1 MSFFKNHKSIF
12 IISGLSALILC
23 ILVVL
28 AYHFFTDYHI
38 NTVYVEGNTHYSDVE
53 VRNMVMNGFLGDNSL
68 FLSLKYK
75 NKSIE
80 DVPFVSKMSVEILD
94 NNTIRIRMYEKAI
107 AGYIEYL
114 EKFMYF
120 DKDGVV
126 IEAST
131 QRTKGIPQVTGLTFD
146 HVVIKEPLPV
156 EDKSIFESV
165 LSITQLVNKYNLSID
180 RIYFGLDNS
189 ITLYFD
195 DIKVSLGTSTE
206 LDEKVMRLQYMLPEL
221 EGKSGTLR
229 MENYTE
235 DTKNVSFEPDEDVFE
250 SSEDV
255 TEGAENADLEG

>member
-1 MSFFKNHKSIF
+1 MNFIKNHKSIF
-12 IISGLSALILC
+12 IISGLCALILC

-38 NTVYVEGNTHYSDVE
+38 NTVYVEGNEHYSDVE
-53 VRNMVMNGFLGDNSL
+53 VRNMVMSGVLSDNSL

-80 DVPFVSKMSVEILD
+80 GVPFVSKMSVEILD
-94 NNTIRIRMYEKAI
+94 NNTIRIRVYEKAI

-114 EKFMYF
+114 EKYMYF

-126 IEAST
+126 IEASD
-131 QRTKGIPQVTGLTFD
+131 QKTKGIPQVTGINFD
-146 HVVIKEPLPV
+146 YVVIKEPLPV
-156 EDKSIFESV
+156 EDPSVFESV

-180 RIYFGLDNS
+180 KIYFGLDGS

-195 DIKVSLGTSTE
+195 DVKVALGISDN
-206 LDEKVMRLQYMLPEL
+206 LDEKVMRLQYMLPEI

-235 DTKNVSFEPDEDVFE
+235 DTKNVSFEPDEDIKIIDDNEEVE
-250 SSEDV
+250 S
-255 TEGAENADLEG
+255 GLE